1 MEDELLEHPL
11 IYVVVSQHKGKYMPH
26 FFSDATE
33 AEEYYKEYLSLMRP
47 NNALLC
53 VLQQGEYF
61 GKKYFSEG
69 LPLELQ
75 SNEQAKRTLDDMEAM
90 EYYNG

>member
-1 MEDELLEHPL
+1 
-11 IYVVVSQHKGKYMPH
+11 
-26 FFSDATE
+26 
-33 AEEYYKEYLSLMRP
+33 MRP

-61 GKKYFSEG
+61 GKKYLSKG

-75 SNEQAKRTLDDMEAM
+75 SNDAAGITLDEMERAQY
-90 EYYNG
+90 EK

>member
-1 MEDELLEHPL
+1 MEDELMQHPVV
-11 IYVVVSQHKGKYMPH
+11 YVVLTQHRGKYMPH
-26 FFSDATE
+26 FFSCGTE
-33 AEEYYKEYLSLMRP
+33 AEDYYHEYLELMRP

-61 GKKYFSEG
+61 GKKYLSKG

-75 SNEQAKRTLDDMEAM
+75 SNDAAGITLDEMERAQY
-90 EYYNG
+90 EK